1 MHTLRTR
8 AERQALQLEKI
19 HIENFRALKD
29 VTLPLSTFG
38 CLIGE
43 NNAGK
48 SSVLHALHLVLTG
61 NTPGNVDIHDHHDPL
76 LPIRIELT
84 ISEIS
89 DENLARIS
97 DSGHRASFEADISDR
112 AITLVRVVPPGES
125 RSALKILK
133 LGPVEDR
140 FTEERLK
147 PAMAGKSN
155 PERRQAVVELMPELE
170 AILSSKPTL
179 KEIREARDQIVA
191 GLRPEEK
198 MPRDEPLGTGIDAAI
213 RSFLPEPLYI
223 EAVKDVTAEL
233 KTSGSATFGKLLKI
247 LLDEVT
253 DQFGG
258 IEAQFSD
265 IQRKLSRVFDESGNH
280 TDDRLEQV
288 KKIERT
294 IEGFVRESFPD
305 IDLRMTVPVP
315 EIKTIVAGA
324 ELTADDGHEGSIAS
338 KGDGLK
344 RAVTFAILRAYN
356 VLRHEGLGT
365 TQRKQTAGPSYLL
378 LFEEPELYLYPWA
391 QRQLFQALEA
401 FAKDHSVLVTTHS
414 PAFFSPKSTKTFTKL
429 RKISKAGC
437 TPYTEITPVDL
448 GTSESDRDAF
458 QIIRHEH
465 NEIAFFARAVVLV
478 EGDSDAVV
486 LTHLARLL
494 DPAWNHIDRN
504 IAFAQIG
511 GKGNI
516 EKYRTFFNHFGIPV
530 HVVCD
535 LDALIGG
542 FEKLTA
548 TKEIRDVRQTLMTAV
563 ANSLTGPIPDIGAK
577 PAKGLASRG
586 DARSNWIKAKD
597 IFENGARDID
607 AWAALR
613 EAMDDFFTSHRK
625 DEKLDALTG
634 TDPDI
639 ARHKH
644 DLLAALRGEN
654 VHVLSRGDLEV
665 YCGHAGL
672 SKKVEKAL
680 KFCDEV
686 TSETSYRA
694 VLGDQAD
701 GIIKELTTLFSS
713 IFGESPPQPVPPN
726 GKPEEPPIE
735 PVIIRPSFTT
745 PPAVAEV
752 TAPSQN

>member
-1 MHTLRTR
+1 M
-8 AERQALQLEKI
+8 QLEKI
-19 HIENFRALKD
+19 RIENFRALKD
-29 VTLPLSTFG
+29 ITLPLSTFG

-61 NTPGNVDIHDHHDPL
+61 NTPRKVDIHDHHDPM

-89 DENLARIS
+89 DEDLARLS
-97 DSGHRASFEADISDR
+97 ESHRSSFEADITDHT
-112 AITLVRVVPPGES
+112 ITLVRIVPPEGGKS
-125 RSALKILK
+125 SLKILK
-133 LGPVEDR
+133 LGPADDR
-140 FTEERLK
+140 FTDEQLNPVMR
-147 PAMAGKSN
+147 GKKN
-155 PERRQAVVELMPELE
+155 EVLRKAVVELIPEL
-170 AILSSKPTL
+170 APFLDDKPAQSDV
-179 KEIREARDQIVA
+179 REARDKIVA
-191 GLRPEEK
+191 DLPPEKK
-198 MPRDEPLGTGIDAAI
+198 MLRDEPLGTGIDAAI
-213 RSFLPEPLYI
+213 KAFLPEPLYI
-223 EAVKDVTAEL
+223 ESVKDVAAEL
-233 KTSGSATFGKLLKI
+233 KTSDTATFGKLLKI
-247 LLDEVT
+247 LLTEVS
-253 DQFGG
+253 DQFED
-258 IEAQFSD
+258 IEEQFSD
-265 IQRKLSRVFDESGNH
+265 IQRKLSRVFDATGNA
-280 TDDRLEQV
+280 TDDRLDQV

-305 IDLRMTVPVP
+305 IDLRMTVPIP

-324 ELTADDGHEGSIAS
+324 ELTANDGHEGSIAS

-356 VLRHEGLGT
+356 VLRHEGLGASR
-365 TQRKQTAGPSYLL
+365 RKQTTSPSYLL

-414 PAFFSPKSTKTFTKL
+414 PVFFSPETKTFTKL
-429 RKISKAGC
+429 RKVSEAKN
-437 TPYTEITPVDL
+437 TPHTEITPVNL
-448 GTSESDRDAF
+448 GTSISVRDAF

-486 LTHLARLL
+486 LPHLARLL

-516 EKYRTFFNHFGIPV
+516 EKYRIFFSHFGIPV

-542 FEKLTA
+542 FDKLT
-548 TKEIRDVRQTLMTAV
+548 TTNEITAIKQSLMSAV
-563 ANSLTGPIPDIGAK
+563 DRSLPTPGPAIGSGAAK
-577 PAKGLASRG
+577 SLAGRG
-586 DARSNWIKAKD
+586 DARSNWTKAKEVFD
-597 IFENGARDID
+597 SGAQDNE

-613 EAMDDFFTSHRK
+613 EAMDGFFTSHRK
-625 DEKLDALTG
+625 DERLDALTG

-639 ARHKH
+639 TSGKRE
-644 DLLAALRGEN
+644 LLDALRGEN
-654 VHVLSRGDLEV
+654 VHVLARGDLEA
-665 YCGHAGL
+665 YCGDDGR
-672 SKKVEKAL
+672 SKKVEHAL
-680 KFCDEV
+680 EFCADV
-686 TSETSYRA
+686 PDLMSYRA

-701 GIIKELTTLFSS
+701 VIIDELTTLFSS
-713 IFGESPPQPVPPN
+713 IFTESPTKSIPSDST
-726 GKPEEPPIE
+726 EDAPIE
-735 PVIIRPSFTT
+735 RVIIPPPFIAPTT
-745 PPAVAEV
+745 AEV

>member
-1 MHTLRTR
+1 MK
-8 AERQALQLEKI
+8 LETI

-48 SSVLHALHLVLTG
+48 SSVLHALHLVLAG
-61 NTPGNVDIHDHHDPL
+61 NTPRNIDIHDHHDPL

-89 DENLARIS
+89 EEDLARIS
-97 DSGHRASFEADISDR
+97 DSGHRASFEADITDR
-112 AITLVRVVPPGES
+112 MITLVRIVPPGES
-125 RSALKILK
+125 KSSLKILK
-133 LGPVEDR
+133 LGPAEDR
-140 FTEERLK
+140 FTDKVLTPIMR
-147 PAMAGKSN
+147 GKRN
-155 PERRQAVVELMPELE
+155 EVLREAVVELIPELE
-170 AILSSKPTL
+170 PLLGDKPAQSDV
-179 KEIREARDQIVA
+179 REARDKIVEA
-191 GLRPEEK
+191 LAPEQK
-198 MPRDEPLGTGIDAAI
+198 ALRDEPLGTGIDAAI
-213 RSFLPEPLYI
+213 KSFLPEPLYI
-223 EAVKDVTAEL
+223 EAVKDVASEL
-233 KTSGSATFGKLLKI
+233 KTSGTGTFGKLLNI
-247 LLDEVT
+247 LLHEVT
-253 DQFGG
+253 DKLGD
-258 IEAQFSD
+258 IEEQFSD

-280 TDDRLEQV
+280 TDDRLDQV
-288 KKIERT
+288 KKIEST
-294 IEGFVRESFPD
+294 IERFVRESFPD
-305 IDLRMTVPVP
+305 IDLKMTVPVP

-365 TQRKQTAGPSYLL
+365 TERKQTGGPSYLL

-414 PAFFSPKSTKTFTKL
+414 PVFFSPKSTKTFTKL
-429 RKISKAGC
+429 RKVTESGC
-437 TPYTEITPVDL
+437 TPYTAITPVVL
-448 GTSESDRDAF
+448 GNSVSVRDAF

-486 LTHLARLL
+486 LTHLASLL
-494 DPAWNHIDRN
+494 DPQWNHIDRN
-504 IAFAQIG
+504 IAFARIG

-516 EKYRTFFNHFGIPV
+516 GKYRTFFNHFDIPV

-542 FEKLTA
+542 FGKLTA
-548 TKEIRDVRQTLMTAV
+548 TTEIIEIRRTLMA
-563 ANSLTGPIPDIGAK
+563 AIDRSLPTPAPEIGARA
-577 PAKGLASRG
+577 AKDLTARG
-586 DARSNWIKAKD
+586 DAQSNWTRAKEV
-597 IFENGARDID
+597 FEGGAQDD
-607 AWAALR
+607 AAWTALR

-625 DEKLDALTG
+625 NDKLAALTG
-634 TDPDI
+634 TDPDV

-644 DLLAALRGEN
+644 ELLEALRGEN
-654 VHVLSRGDLEV
+654 VHVLSRGDLEA
-665 YCGHAGL
+665 YCGDTGR
-672 SKKVEKAL
+672 SEKVEHAL
-680 KFCDEV
+680 EFCDEV

-694 VLGDQAD
+694 VLGEQAD
-701 GIIKELTTLFSS
+701 EIVKELMTLFGS
-713 IFGESPPQPVPPN
+713 IFGESAPQPIPPT
-726 GKPEEPPIE
+726 GKAKESPIE
-735 PVIIRPSFTT
+735 PVIIRPPFDT
-745 PPAVAEV
+745 PSSVEDV
-752 TAPSQN
+752 TASSQN